1 MMTNKEEVIK
11 RELIEKIVL
20 KEYDMFS
27 CVENI
32 GERAPCQD
40 DFHTFYIM
48 RFAQHSIFGINTL
61 KQYLEDIREAIREKR
76 NLVAEKYSWMM
87 EETDPVYF
95 AKELKPYLPE
105 VSAQK
110 MKLVAAMTTVFMT
123 CYELVRQRC
132 PKLLEAGRNPYENV
146 AGASI
151 CLYFSSELKT
161 WSEDTLIMACR
172 DIIGHLERKCNP
184 VGMIYETIIDFY
196 DYSVANMN
204 AEDKIPL

>member
-76 NLVAEKYSWMM
+76 NLVAEKYS
-87 EETDPVYF
+87 
-95 AKELKPYLPE
+95 
-105 VSAQK
+105 
-110 MKLVAAMTTVFMT
+110 
-123 CYELVRQRC
+123 
-132 PKLLEAGRNPYENV
+132 
-146 AGASI
+146 
-151 CLYFSSELKT
+151 
-161 WSEDTLIMACR
+161 
-172 DIIGHLERKCNP
+172 
-184 VGMIYETIIDFY
+184 
-196 DYSVANMN
+196 
-204 AEDKIPL
+204 